1 MILRP
6 DPRGTLAIGQP
17 AHAWLSGRLAE
28 AWRWPFEP
36 LDAVRLAALQHD
48 IGMAA
53 WDAAPVLDPR
63 SGLPYS
69 FTSMPRAMHVELW
82 SRAARLMVAQSGYA
96 ALLVSMHGTGLYE
109 RYVSEQERAAE
120 PVRGYLA
127 DEYAFQRA
135 AARVARGRCG
145 GRRTQRGAAAL
156 LGLAVAVPLHRS
168 RPAGGVHRRPDRR
181 RTGRPGPALERRC
194 AHAGGASPWPFADA
208 ALGLRVEARLLD
220 GTYPDQTSL
229 DAALAVAPLEVLTL
243 VLRPGSAGQA
253 SPPQP

>member
-1 MILRP
+1 ML
-6 DPRGTLAIGQP
+6 TIGQP
-17 AHAWLSGRLAE
+17 AHAWLSCRLAE
-28 AWRWPFEP
+28 AWRWQFAP
-36 LDAVRLAALQHD
+36 LEAVRLAALQHD

-127 DEYAFQRA
+127 AEYAFQERLRGSLGADA
-135 AARVARGRCG
+135 ANVARN
-145 GRRTQRGAAAL
+145 AAL
-156 LGLAVAVPLHRS
+156 LRCWDWLSLFLCTGADQEAAFTAVPTD
-168 RPAGGVHRRPDRR
+168 GEPDDLDLRWNDD
-181 RTGRPGPALERRC
+181 GREAAL
-194 AHAGGASPWPFADA
+194 GPWPFADA
-208 ALGLRVEARLLD
+208 TSLEFRVEARLLD

-229 DAALAVAPLEVLTL
+229 DAALAGAPLETLTL

-253 SPPQP
+253 SPPRP

>member
-6 DPRGTLAIGQP
+6 DPRGMLAIGQP
-17 AHAWLSGRLAE
+17 AHAWLSGRLAG
-28 AWRWPFEP
+28 AWRWQFAP

-109 RYVSEQERAAE
+109 RYVSQQERAAE

-127 DEYAFQRA
+127 DEYAFQRRLRESLGADA
-135 AARVARGRCG
+135 ADVARN
-145 GRRTQRGAAAL
+145 AAL
-156 LGLAVAVPLHRS
+156 LRCWDWLSLFLCTGADEQAEFPAVPADGEPADLHLRWS
-168 RPAGGVHRRPDRR
+168 DDARKQA
-181 RTGRPGPALERRC
+181 ALR
-194 AHAGGASPWPFADA
+194 PWPFAGA
-208 ALGLRVEARLLD
+208 ELEFGVEARLLS
-220 GTYPDQTSL
+220 GTYPDQASL
-229 DAALAVAPLEVLTL
+229 DAALAGAPLEMLTL

-253 SPPQP
+253 SPPRP

>member
-17 AHAWLSGRLAE
+17 AHAWLSGRLAD
-28 AWRWPFEP
+28 AWRWRFEP

-48 IGMAA
+48 IGMAG

-127 DEYAFQRA
+127 AEYVFQERLRESLGADA
-135 AARVARGRCG
+135 ADVARN
-145 GRRTQRGAAAL
+145 AAL
-156 LGLAVAVPLHRS
+156 LRCWDWLSLFLCTGADQQAAFTAVPTDCE
-168 RPAGGVHRRPDRR
+168 PADLDLRWSDDA
-181 RTGRPGPALERRC
+181 RTQAAL
-194 AHAGGASPWPFADA
+194 APWPFTDP
-208 ALGLRVEARLLD
+208 ALGLQVEARLLD

-229 DAALAVAPLEVLTL
+229 DAALAVAPREVLTL
-243 VLRPGSAGQA
+243 VLRPGPAGQA
-253 SPPQP
+253 SPPQR

>member
-6 DPRGTLAIGQP
+6 DPRGMLAIGQP

-28 AWRWPFEP
+28 AWRWQFAP

-69 FTSMPRAMHVELW
+69 FTSIPRAMHVGLW
-82 SRAARLMVAQSGYA
+82 SHAARLMVAQSGYA

-109 RYVSEQERAAE
+109 RYVSEEERAAE
-120 PVRGYLA
+120 PVRVYLA
-127 DEYAFQRA
+127 AEYAFQERLRESLGA
-135 AARVARGRCG
+135 NPGDVARN
-145 GRRTQRGAAAL
+145 AAL
-156 LGLAVAVPLHRS
+156 LRCWDWLSLFLCTGADEQATFAAVPADGE
-168 RPAGGVHRRPDRR
+168 PADLDLRWSDEA
-181 RTGRPGPALERRC
+181 RTQATL
-194 AHAGGASPWPFADA
+194 APWPFAEES
-208 ALGLRVEARLLD
+208 LELRVEARLLD
-220 GTYPDQTSL
+220 ATYPDQTSL
-229 DAALAVAPLEVLTL
+229 DAALAGALLETLTL

-253 SPPQP
+253 SPPRP

>member
-1 MILRP
+1 VILRA

-28 AWRWPFEP
+28 AWRWRFEP

-69 FTSMPRAMHVELW
+69 FTSMPRAMHVDLW
-82 SRAARLMVAQSGYA
+82 SHAARLMVAQSAYA

-120 PVRGYLA
+120 PVLGYLA
-127 DEYAFQRA
+127 AEHAFQERLRESLGADA
-135 AARVARGRCG
+135 ADVARN
-145 GRRTQRGAAAL
+145 AAL
-156 LGLAVAVPLHRS
+156 LRCWDWLSLFLCTGSDEQGTFSAVPADG
-168 RPAGGVHRRPDRR
+168 RPADLEVSWSDEA
-181 RTGRPGPALERRC
+181 RTQAAL
-194 AHAGGASPWPFADA
+194 AAWPFAEE
-208 ALGLRVEARLLD
+208 ALELRVEARLLE
-220 GTYPDQTSL
+220 GTYPDQASL
-229 DAALAVAPLEVLTL
+229 DVALAGAPLETL
-243 VLRPGSAGQA
+243 RLALRPAAAGRA
-253 SPPQP
+253 SPPRP

>member
-6 DPRGTLAIGQP
+6 DPRGMLAIGQP
-17 AHAWLSGRLAE
+17 AHAWLSGRLAD
-28 AWRWPFEP
+28 AWRWQFAP

-69 FTSMPRAMHVELW
+69 FSSMPRAMHVELW
-82 SRAARLMVAQSGYA
+82 SRAARLVVAQSGYA

-127 DEYAFQRA
+127 DEHAFQERLRGSLGADA
-135 AARVARGRCG
+135 ADVARN
-145 GRRTQRGAAAL
+145 AAL
-156 LGLAVAVPLHRS
+156 LRCWDWLSLFLCTGADEQSAFTAVPTDGAPADLHLRW
-168 RPAGGVHRRPDRR
+168 RDDA
-181 RTGRPGPALERRC
+181 RTQATLE
-194 AHAGGASPWPFADA
+194 PWPFDDG
-208 ALGLRVEARLLD
+208 ALGLPLETRLLD

-229 DAALAVAPLEVLTL
+229 DAALAGAPLEMLRL

>member
-1 MILRP
+1 MRA
-6 DPRGTLAIGQP
+6 DPRGSLAIGQP

-28 AWRWPFEP
+28 VWRWRFEP

-69 FTSMPRAMHVELW
+69 FTSMPRAMHVDLW
-82 SRAARLMVAQSGYA
+82 SHAARLMVAQSAYA

-127 DEYAFQRA
+127 AEHAFQERLRESLGADA
-135 AARVARGRCG
+135 ADVARN
-145 GRRTQRGAAAL
+145 AAL
-156 LGLAVAVPLHRS
+156 LRCWDWLSLFLCTGSDEQGTFSAVPADG
-168 RPAGGVHRRPDRR
+168 RPADLEVRWSDEA
-181 RTGRPGPALERRC
+181 RTQAAL
-194 AHAGGASPWPFADA
+194 AAWPFAEE
-208 ALGLRVEARLLD
+208 ALELRVEARLLE
-220 GTYPDQTSL
+220 GTYPDQASL
-229 DAALAVAPLEVLTL
+229 DAALAGAPLETLRL
-243 VLRPGSAGQA
+243 VLRPEAAGRA
-253 SPPQP
+253 SPPRR

>member
-1 MILRP
+1 MILRR

-17 AHAWLSGRLAE
+17 AHAWLSERMAGS
-28 AWRWPFEP
+28 WRWRFAP

-53 WDAAPVLDPR
+53 WDAAPVLDAG

-109 RYVSEQERAAE
+109 RYVSEQERTAE

-127 DEYAFQRA
+127 AEYAFQERLREALGADA
-135 AARVARGRCG
+135 AEVARN
-145 GRRTQRGAAAL
+145 AAL
-156 LGLAVAVPLHRS
+156 LRCWDWLSLFLCTGAEGRSSFTAVPTDGDAADLELHWS
-168 RPAGGVHRRPDRR
+168 DDA
-181 RTGRPGPALERRC
+181 RTHAAL
-194 AHAGGASPWPFADA
+194 APWPFTDE
-208 ALGLRVEARLLD
+208 ALELRVEARLLES
-220 GTYPDQTSL
+220 TYPGQASL
-229 DAALAVAPLEVLTL
+229 DAALADAPVEQLTL
-243 VLRPGSAGQA
+243 VLRPAAAGQA
-253 SPPQP
+253 SPPRP

>member
-17 AHAWLSGRLAE
+17 AHAWLSGHLAE
-28 AWRWPFEP
+28 AWRWRFEP

-48 IGMAA
+48 IGMAG

-127 DEYAFQRA
+127 GEYAFQQRLRESLGA
-135 AARVARGRCG
+135 DTADVARN
-145 GRRTQRGAAAL
+145 AAL
-156 LGLAVAVPLHRS
+156 LRCWDWLSLFLCTGADQQAAFTAVPTDGEPVDLDLRWS
-168 RPAGGVHRRPDRR
+168 DDA
-181 RTGRPGPALERRC
+181 RTQAAL
-194 AHAGGASPWPFADA
+194 APWPFTDPE
-208 ALGLRVEARLLD
+208 LGLRVEARLLN

-243 VLRPGSAGQA
+243 VLCPGSAGQA

>member
-6 DPRGTLAIGQP
+6 DPRGALAIGQP

-28 AWRWPFEP
+28 AWRWPFAP
-36 LDAVRLAALQHD
+36 HDAVCLAALQHD

-109 RYVSEQERAAE
+109 RYVSESERGTE
-120 PVRGYLA
+120 PVRGYLV
-127 DEYAFQRA
+127 DEYAFQERLRESLRA
-135 AARVARGRCG
+135 DAADVARN
-145 GRRTQRGAAAL
+145 AAL
-156 LGLAVAVPLHRS
+156 LRCWDWLSLFLCTGAEGRSAFSAVPADG
-168 RPAGGVHRRPDRR
+168 RPADLDLAWSDEARRQA
-181 RTGRPGPALERRC
+181 AL
-194 AHAGGASPWPFADA
+194 APWPFTDP
-208 ALGLRVEARLLD
+208 ALKLRVEARLLD
-220 GTYPDQTSL
+220 GTYPDQAAL
-229 DAALAVAPLEVLTL
+229 DAALARAPLETLTL
-243 VLRPGSAGQA
+243 VLCPASAGQA